1 MRADQKEITNWLSK
15 TIGNSSFN
23 IKELRQ
29 EASDRKYY
37 RIKAENI
44 SYVLTDNFDKTDQ
57 SANFLYAS
65 KILKNSSV
73 NVPEVLAFS
82 EDLRF
87 VLLQDLGD
95 ESLDIN
101 DEYKDEKVLEMAL
114 EQLSKIYFS
123 DQDVLKSVTKE
134 SLLLQTNSF
143 IDFCKEKKCSNDEIK
158 SLENL
163 RNELVHN
170 LLNQQ
175 FIPSHNDF
183 ERRNLMMF
191 EGKLFVIDFQDLNMG
206 PIGIDLAS
214 IMYEHSYEYP
224 KALIDNLLEKHLKN
238 NGLNAS
244 SAELKDMI
252 MHALAHRSMRVVGT
266 FNKYFKEGKLLNRK
280 LDLEKFLKRIYLA
293 LSTLKK
299 EEAKI
304 VKKLL

>member
-1 MRADQKEITNWLSK
+1 MYK
-15 TIGNSSFN
+15 
-23 IKELRQ
+23 RQ
-29 EASDRKYY
+29 
-37 RIKAENI
+37 
-44 SYVLTDNFDKTDQ
+44 
-57 SANFLYAS
+57 
-65 KILKNSSV
+65 
-73 NVPEVLAFS
+73 
-82 EDLRF
+82 

-101 DEYKDEKVLEMAL
+101 DEYNDEKILEMAL

-134 SLLLQTNSF
+134 SLFLQTNSF
-143 IDFCKEKKCSNDEIK
+143 MDFCREKKCSNDEIK

-191 EGKLFVIDFQDLNMG
+191 EENLFVIDFQDLNMG

-224 KALIDNLLEKHLKN
+224 KVLIDDLLEKHLKN
-238 NGLNAS
+238 NGLKAS
-244 SAELKDMI
+244 SEELKNMI
-252 MHALAHRSMRVVGT
+252 MHALAHRSMRIVGA

-280 LDLEKFLKRIYLA
+280 SDLDKFLKRIYLA

-299 EEAKI
+299 DEAKI

>member
-15 TIGNSSFN
+15 TIGNNSFN
-23 IKELRQ
+23 IEELRQ
-29 EASDRKYY
+29 EASNRKYY
-37 RIKAENI
+37 RIKADNV
-44 SYVLTDNFDKTDQ
+44 SYVLADNFDKTDQ

-87 VLLQDLGD
+87 LLLQDLGD
-95 ESLDIN
+95 KSLDTDN
-101 DEYKDEKVLEMAL
+101 EFKDEKILEMAL

-123 DQDVLKSVTKE
+123 DQDVLRSATKE
-134 SLLLQTNSF
+134 SLLIQTNSF
-143 IDFCKEKKCSNDEIK
+143 IDFCKENKLSNDELK
-158 SLENL
+158 ALENL
-163 RNELVHN
+163 RNNLVQN

-175 FIPSHNDF
+175 FIPTHNDF
-183 ERRNLMMF
+183 ERRNLMIF
-191 EGKLFVIDFQDLNMG
+191 EENLFVIDFQDLNMG

-224 KALIDNLLEKHLKN
+224 KVLIDDLLEKHLKN
-238 NGLNAS
+238 NGLKAS
-244 SAELKDMI
+244 SEELKNMI
-252 MHALAHRSMRVVGT
+252 MHALAHRSMRIVGA

-280 LDLEKFLKRIYLA
+280 SDLDKFLKRIYLA

-299 EEAKI
+299 DEAKI

>member
-15 TIGNSSFN
+15 TIGNNSFN
-23 IKELRQ
+23 IEELRQ

-37 RIKAENI
+37 RIKADNV
-44 SYVLTDNFDKTDQ
+44 SYVLADNFDKTDQ

-65 KILKNSSV
+65 KILKNCSV

-87 VLLQDLGD
+87 LLLQDLGD
-95 ESLDIN
+95 KSLDTDN
-101 DEYKDEKVLEMAL
+101 EFKDEKILEMAL

-123 DQDVLKSVTKE
+123 DQDVLRSATKE
-134 SLLLQTNSF
+134 SLLIQTNSF
-143 IDFCKEKKCSNDEIK
+143 IDFCKENKLSNDELK
-158 SLENL
+158 ALENL
-163 RNELVHN
+163 RNNLVQN

-175 FIPSHNDF
+175 FIPTHNDF

-191 EGKLFVIDFQDLNMG
+191 EENLFVIDFQDLNMG
-206 PIGIDLAS
+206 PVGIDLAS

-224 KALIDNLLEKHLKN
+224 KVLIDDLLEKHLKN
-238 NGLNAS
+238 NGLKAS
-244 SAELKDMI
+244 SEELKNMI
-252 MHALAHRSMRVVGT
+252 MHALAHRSMRIVGA

-280 LDLEKFLKRIYLA
+280 SDLDKFLKRIYLA
-293 LSTLKK
+293 LSALKK
-299 EEAKI
+299 DEAKI

>member
-15 TIGNSSFN
+15 TIGNNSFN

-101 DEYKDEKVLEMAL
+101 DEYKDEKILEMAL

-143 IDFCKEKKCSNDEIK
+143 MDFCREKKCSNDEIK

-191 EGKLFVIDFQDLNMG
+191 EEKLFVIDFQDLNMG
-206 PIGIDLAS
+206 PLGIDLAS

-224 KALIDNLLEKHLKN
+224 KALIDNLLEKHLKD

-252 MHALAHRSMRVVGT
+252 MHALAHRSMRIVGT

-280 LDLEKFLKRIYLA
+280 LDLDKFLKRIHLA

>member
-15 TIGNSSFN
+15 TIGNNSFN
-23 IKELRQ
+23 IEELRQ

-37 RIKAENI
+37 RIKADNV
-44 SYVLTDNFDKTDQ
+44 SYVLADNFDKTDQ

-87 VLLQDLGD
+87 LLLQDLGD
-95 ESLDIN
+95 KSLDTDN
-101 DEYKDEKVLEMAL
+101 EYKDQKILEMAL

-123 DQDVLKSVTKE
+123 DQDVLRSATKE
-134 SLLLQTNSF
+134 SLLQQTNSF
-143 IDFCKEKKCSNDEIK
+143 IDFCKENKLSNDELK
-158 SLENL
+158 ALETL
-163 RNELVHN
+163 RNNLVAN

-191 EGKLFVIDFQDLNMG
+191 EENLFVIDFQDLNMG

-224 KALIDNLLEKHLKN
+224 KVLIDDLLEKHLKN
-238 NGLNAS
+238 NGLKAS
-244 SAELKDMI
+244 SEELKNMI
-252 MHALAHRSMRVVGT
+252 MHALAHRSMRIVGA

-280 LDLEKFLKRIYLA
+280 SDLDKFLKRIYLA

-299 EEAKI
+299 DEAKI
-304 VKKLL
+304 LKKLL

>member
-15 TIGNSSFN
+15 TIGNNSFN
-23 IKELRQ
+23 IEELRQ

-37 RIKAENI
+37 RIKADNF
-44 SYVLTDNFDKTDQ
+44 SYVLADNFDKTDQ

-87 VLLQDLGD
+87 LLLQDLGD
-95 ESLDIN
+95 KSLDADN
-101 DEYKDEKVLEMAL
+101 EYKDQKILEMAL

-123 DQDVLKSVTKE
+123 DQDVLRSATKE
-134 SLLLQTNSF
+134 SLLIQTNSF
-143 IDFCKEKKCSNDEIK
+143 IDFCKENKLSNDELK
-158 SLENL
+158 ALENL
-163 RNELVHN
+163 RNNLVQN

-175 FIPSHNDF
+175 FIPTHNDF

-191 EGKLFVIDFQDLNMG
+191 EENLFVIDFQDLNMG

-224 KALIDNLLEKHLKN
+224 KVLIDDLLEKHLKN
-238 NGLNAS
+238 NGLKAS
-244 SAELKDMI
+244 SEELKNMI
-252 MHALAHRSMRVVGT
+252 MHALAHRSMRIVGA

-280 LDLEKFLKRIYLA
+280 SDLDKFLKRIHLA

-299 EEAKI
+299 DEAKI

>member
-37 RIKAENI
+37 RIKVENI

-101 DEYKDEKVLEMAL
+101 DEYNDEKILEMAL

-143 IDFCKEKKCSNDEIK
+143 MDFCREKKCSNDEVK

-224 KALIDNLLEKHLKN
+224 KALIDNLLEKHLKD

-266 FNKYFKEGKLLNRK
+266 FNKYFKEGRLLNRK

>member
-15 TIGNSSFN
+15 TIGDSSFN

-37 RIKAENI
+37 RIKADNV

-101 DEYKDEKVLEMAL
+101 DEYNDEKILEMAL

-143 IDFCKEKKCSNDEIK
+143 MDFCREKKCSNDEIK

-224 KALIDNLLEKHLKN
+224 KALIDNLLEKHLKD

-252 MHALAHRSMRVVGT
+252 MHALAHRSMRIVGT

-280 LDLEKFLKRIYLA
+280 LDLDKFLKRIHLA

-299 EEAKI
+299 KEAKI

>member
-15 TIGNSSFN
+15 TIGNNSFN
-23 IKELRQ
+23 IEELRQ

-37 RIKAENI
+37 RIKANNV
-44 SYVLTDNFDKTDQ
+44 SYVLADNFDKTDQ

-87 VLLQDLGD
+87 LLLQDLGD
-95 ESLDIN
+95 KSLDTDN
-101 DEYKDEKVLEMAL
+101 EFKDEKILEMAL

-123 DQDVLKSVTKE
+123 DQDVLRSATKE
-134 SLLLQTNSF
+134 SLLIQTNSF
-143 IDFCKEKKCSNDEIK
+143 IDFCKENKLSNDELK
-158 SLENL
+158 ALENL
-163 RNELVHN
+163 RNNLVQN

-175 FIPSHNDF
+175 FIPTHNDF

-191 EGKLFVIDFQDLNMG
+191 EENLFVIDFQDLNMG

-224 KALIDNLLEKHLKN
+224 KVLIDDLLEKHLKN
-238 NGLNAS
+238 NGLKAS
-244 SAELKDMI
+244 SEELKNMI
-252 MHALAHRSMRVVGT
+252 MHALAHRSMRIVGA

-280 LDLEKFLKRIYLA
+280 SDLDKFLKRIHLA

-299 EEAKI
+299 DEAKI

>member
-101 DEYKDEKVLEMAL
+101 DEYNDEKILEMAL

-134 SLLLQTNSF
+134 SLFLQTNSF
-143 IDFCKEKKCSNDEIK
+143 MDFCREKKCSNDEIK

-191 EGKLFVIDFQDLNMG
+191 EEKLFVIDFQDLNMG

-224 KALIDNLLEKHLKN
+224 KALIDNLLEKHLKD

-280 LDLEKFLKRIYLA
+280 SDLEKFLKRIYLA

>member
-15 TIGNSSFN
+15 TIGNNSFN
-23 IKELRQ
+23 IEELRQ

-37 RIKAENI
+37 RIKADNV
-44 SYVLTDNFDKTDQ
+44 SYVLADNFDKTDQ

-87 VLLQDLGD
+87 LLLQDLGD
-95 ESLDIN
+95 KSLDTDN
-101 DEYKDEKVLEMAL
+101 EFKDEKILEMAL

-123 DQDVLKSVTKE
+123 DQDVLRSATKE
-134 SLLLQTNSF
+134 SLLIQTNSF
-143 IDFCKEKKCSNDEIK
+143 IDFCKENKLSNDELK
-158 SLENL
+158 ALENL
-163 RNELVHN
+163 RNNLVQN

-175 FIPSHNDF
+175 FIPTHNDF

-191 EGKLFVIDFQDLNMG
+191 EENLFVIDFQDLNMG

-224 KALIDNLLEKHLKN
+224 KALIDNLLEKHLKD

-280 LDLEKFLKRIYLA
+280 SDLDKFLKRIYLA

-299 EEAKI
+299 DEAKI

>member
-15 TIGNSSFN
+15 TIGNNSFN
-23 IKELRQ
+23 IEELRQ

-37 RIKAENI
+37 RIKADNV

-101 DEYKDEKVLEMAL
+101 DEYNDEKILEMAL

-134 SLLLQTNSF
+134 SLFLQTNSF
-143 IDFCKEKKCSNDEIK
+143 MDFCREKKCSNDEIK

-191 EGKLFVIDFQDLNMG
+191 KEKLFVIDFQDLNMG

-224 KALIDNLLEKHLKN
+224 KALIDNLLEKHLKD

>member
-15 TIGNSSFN
+15 TIGNNSFN
-23 IKELRQ
+23 IEELRQ

-37 RIKAENI
+37 RIKADNF
-44 SYVLTDNFDKTDQ
+44 SYVLADNFDKTDQ

-87 VLLQDLGD
+87 LLLQDLGD
-95 ESLDIN
+95 KSLDTDN
-101 DEYKDEKVLEMAL
+101 EYKDQKILEMAL

-123 DQDVLKSVTKE
+123 DQDVLRSATKE
-134 SLLLQTNSF
+134 SLLQQTNSF
-143 IDFCKEKKCSNDEIK
+143 IDFCKENKLSNDELK
-158 SLENL
+158 ALETL
-163 RNELVHN
+163 RNNLVAN

-191 EGKLFVIDFQDLNMG
+191 QENLFVIDFQDLNMG

-224 KALIDNLLEKHLKN
+224 KVLIDDLLENHLKN
-238 NGLNAS
+238 NGLKAS
-244 SAELKDMI
+244 SEELKNMI
-252 MHALAHRSMRVVGT
+252 MHALAHRSMRIVGA

-280 LDLEKFLKRIYLA
+280 SDLDKFLKRIYLA

-299 EEAKI
+299 DEAKI
-304 VKKLL
+304 LKKLL

>member
-101 DEYKDEKVLEMAL
+101 DEYNDEKILEMAL

-123 DQDVLKSVTKE
+123 NQDVLKSVTKE

-143 IDFCKEKKCSNDEIK
+143 MDFCREKKCSNDEIK

>member
-15 TIGNSSFN
+15 TIGNNSFN
-23 IKELRQ
+23 IEELRQ

-37 RIKAENI
+37 RIKADNV

-101 DEYKDEKVLEMAL
+101 DEYNDEKILEMAL

-134 SLLLQTNSF
+134 SLFLQTNSF
-143 IDFCKEKKCSNDEIK
+143 MDFCREKKCSNDEIK

-224 KALIDNLLEKHLKN
+224 KALIDNLLEKHLKD

>member
-37 RIKAENI
+37 RIKVENI

-101 DEYKDEKVLEMAL
+101 DEYTDEKILEMAL

-143 IDFCKEKKCSNDEIK
+143 MDFCREKKCSNDEIK

-224 KALIDNLLEKHLKN
+224 KALIDNLLEKHLKD

>member
-15 TIGNSSFN
+15 TIGNNSFN
-23 IKELRQ
+23 IEELRQ

-37 RIKAENI
+37 RIKADNV
-44 SYVLTDNFDKTDQ
+44 SYVLADNFDKTDQ

-87 VLLQDLGD
+87 LLLQDLGD
-95 ESLDIN
+95 KSLDTDN
-101 DEYKDEKVLEMAL
+101 EFKDEKILEMAL

-123 DQDVLKSVTKE
+123 DQDVLRSATKE

-143 IDFCKEKKCSNDEIK
+143 IDFCKENKLANDELK
-158 SLENL
+158 ALENL
-163 RNELVHN
+163 RNNLVQN

-175 FIPSHNDF
+175 FIPTHNDF

-191 EGKLFVIDFQDLNMG
+191 EENLFVIDFQDLNMG

>member
-101 DEYKDEKVLEMAL
+101 DEYNDEKILEMAL

-143 IDFCKEKKCSNDEIK
+143 MDFCRERKCSNDEIK

-224 KALIDNLLEKHLKN
+224 KALIDNLLEKHLKD

>member
-101 DEYKDEKVLEMAL
+101 DEYNDEKILEMAL

-134 SLLLQTNSF
+134 SLFLQTNSF
-143 IDFCKEKKCSNDEIK
+143 MDFCREKKCSNDEIK

-191 EGKLFVIDFQDLNMG
+191 QENLFVIDFQDLNMG

-224 KALIDNLLEKHLKN
+224 KALIDNLLEKHLKD

>member
-29 EASDRKYY
+29 EASERKYY

-87 VLLQDLGD
+87 LLLQDLGD
-95 ESLDIN
+95 KSLDTDN
-101 DEYKDEKVLEMAL
+101 EYKDQKILEMAL

-123 DQDVLKSVTKE
+123 DQDVLRSATKE

-143 IDFCKEKKCSNDEIK
+143 IDFCKENKLSNDELK
-158 SLENL
+158 ALENL
-163 RNELVHN
+163 RNNLVQN

-175 FIPSHNDF
+175 FIPTHNDF

-191 EGKLFVIDFQDLNMG
+191 EENLFVIDFQDLNMG

-224 KALIDNLLEKHLKN
+224 KVLIDDLLEKHLKN
-238 NGLNAS
+238 NGLKAS
-244 SAELKDMI
+244 SEELKNMI
-252 MHALAHRSMRVVGT
+252 MHALAHRSMRIVGA

-280 LDLEKFLKRIYLA
+280 SDLDKFLKRIYLA
-293 LSTLKK
+293 LSILKK
-299 EEAKI
+299 DEAKI

>member
-37 RIKAENI
+37 RIKVENI

-101 DEYKDEKVLEMAL
+101 DEYNDEKILEMAL

-143 IDFCKEKKCSNDEIK
+143 IDFCREKKCSNDEIK

-224 KALIDNLLEKHLKN
+224 KALIDNLLEKHLKD

>member
-15 TIGNSSFN
+15 TIGNNSFN
-23 IKELRQ
+23 IEELRQ

-37 RIKAENI
+37 RIKADNV
-44 SYVLTDNFDKTDQ
+44 SYVLADNFDKTDQ

-87 VLLQDLGD
+87 LLLQDLGD
-95 ESLDIN
+95 KSLDTDN
-101 DEYKDEKVLEMAL
+101 EFKDEKILEMAL

-123 DQDVLKSVTKE
+123 DQDVLRSATKE
-134 SLLLQTNSF
+134 SLLIQTNSF
-143 IDFCKEKKCSNDEIK
+143 IDFCKENKLSNDELK
-158 SLENL
+158 ALENL
-163 RNELVHN
+163 RNNLVQN

-175 FIPSHNDF
+175 FIPTHNDF

-191 EGKLFVIDFQDLNMG
+191 EENLFVIDFQDLNMG

-224 KALIDNLLEKHLKN
+224 KVLIDDLLEKHLKN
-238 NGLNAS
+238 NGLKAS
-244 SAELKDMI
+244 SEELKNMI
-252 MHALAHRSMRVVGT
+252 MHALAHRSMRIVGA

-280 LDLEKFLKRIYLA
+280 SDLDKFLKRIYLA
-293 LSTLKK
+293 LSILKK
-299 EEAKI
+299 DEAKI

>member
-15 TIGNSSFN
+15 TIGDSSFN

-37 RIKAENI
+37 RIKAKNI

-143 IDFCKEKKCSNDEIK
+143 MDFCREKKCSNDEIK

-191 EGKLFVIDFQDLNMG
+191 EEKLFVIDFQDLNMG

-224 KALIDNLLEKHLKN
+224 KALIDNLLEKHLKD

-252 MHALAHRSMRVVGT
+252 MHALAHRSMRIVGT

-280 LDLEKFLKRIYLA
+280 LDLDKFLKRIHLA

-299 EEAKI
+299 KEAKI

>member
-15 TIGNSSFN
+15 TIGDSSFN

-37 RIKAENI
+37 RIKAKNI

-101 DEYKDEKVLEMAL
+101 DEYKDEKILEMAL

-134 SLLLQTNSF
+134 SLLLQTKSF
-143 IDFCKEKKCSNDEIK
+143 MDFCREKKCSNDEIK

-191 EGKLFVIDFQDLNMG
+191 EEKLFVIDFQDLNMG
-206 PIGIDLAS
+206 PLGIDLAS

-224 KALIDNLLEKHLKN
+224 KALIDNLLEKHLKD

-252 MHALAHRSMRVVGT
+252 MHALAHRSMRIVGT

-280 LDLEKFLKRIYLA
+280 LDLDKFLKRIHLA

-299 EEAKI
+299 KEAKI

>member
-1 MRADQKEITNWLSK
+1 MRLDQKEITNWLSK
-15 TIGNSSFN
+15 TIGDSSFN

-37 RIKAENI
+37 RIKAKNI

-101 DEYKDEKVLEMAL
+101 DEYKDEKILEMAL

-123 DQDVLKSVTKE
+123 DQDVLKSVTKK
-134 SLLLQTNSF
+134 SLLLQTKSF
-143 IDFCKEKKCSNDEIK
+143 MDFCREKKCSNDEIK

-191 EGKLFVIDFQDLNMG
+191 EEKLFVIDFQDLNMG
-206 PIGIDLAS
+206 PLGIDLAS

-224 KALIDNLLEKHLKN
+224 KALIDNLLEKHLKD

-252 MHALAHRSMRVVGT
+252 MHALAHRSMRIVGT

-280 LDLEKFLKRIYLA
+280 LDLDKFLKRIHLA

-299 EEAKI
+299 KEAKI

>member
-101 DEYKDEKVLEMAL
+101 DEYNDEKILEMAL

-143 IDFCKEKKCSNDEIK
+143 MDFCREKKCSNDEIK

-175 FIPSHNDF
+175 FIPTHNDF

-224 KALIDNLLEKHLKN
+224 KALIDNLLEKHLKD

>member
-15 TIGNSSFN
+15 TIGNNSFN
-23 IKELRQ
+23 IEELRQ

-37 RIKAENI
+37 RIKADNV
-44 SYVLTDNFDKTDQ
+44 SYVLADNFDKTDQ

-87 VLLQDLGD
+87 LLLQDLGD
-95 ESLDIN
+95 KSLDTDN
-101 DEYKDEKVLEMAL
+101 EFKDEKILEMAL

-123 DQDVLKSVTKE
+123 DQDVLRSATKE
-134 SLLLQTNSF
+134 SLLIQTNSF
-143 IDFCKEKKCSNDEIK
+143 IDFCKENKLSNDELK
-158 SLENL
+158 ALENL
-163 RNELVHN
+163 RNNLVQN

-175 FIPSHNDF
+175 FIPTHNDF

-191 EGKLFVIDFQDLNMG
+191 EENLFVIDFQDLNMG

-224 KALIDNLLEKHLKN
+224 KVLIDDLLEKHLKN
-238 NGLNAS
+238 NGLKAS
-244 SAELKDMI
+244 SEELKNMI
-252 MHALAHRSMRVVGT
+252 MHALAHRSMRIVGA

-280 LDLEKFLKRIYLA
+280 LDLDKFLKRIHLA

-299 EEAKI
+299 KEAKI

>member
-15 TIGNSSFN
+15 TIGNNSFN
-23 IKELRQ
+23 IEELRQ

-37 RIKAENI
+37 RIKADNV
-44 SYVLTDNFDKTDQ
+44 SYVLADNFDKTDQ

-101 DEYKDEKVLEMAL
+101 DEYNDEKILEMAL

-143 IDFCKEKKCSNDEIK
+143 MDFCREKKCSNDEIK

-191 EGKLFVIDFQDLNMG
+191 EEKLFVIDFQDLNMG

-224 KALIDNLLEKHLKN
+224 KALIDNLLEKHLKD

-252 MHALAHRSMRVVGT
+252 MHALAHRSMRIVGT

-280 LDLEKFLKRIYLA
+280 LDLDKFLKRIHLA

-299 EEAKI
+299 KEAKI

>member
-1 MRADQKEITNWLSK
+1 MRLDQKEITNWLSK
-15 TIGNSSFN
+15 TIGDSSFN

-37 RIKAENI
+37 RIKAKNI

-101 DEYKDEKVLEMAL
+101 DEYNDEKILEMAL

-143 IDFCKEKKCSNDEIK
+143 MDFCREKKCSNDEIK

-191 EGKLFVIDFQDLNMG
+191 EEKLFVIDFQDLNMG

-224 KALIDNLLEKHLKN
+224 KALIDNLLEKHLKD

-252 MHALAHRSMRVVGT
+252 MHALAHRSMRIVGT

-280 LDLEKFLKRIYLA
+280 LDLDKFLKRIHLA

-299 EEAKI
+299 KEAKI

>member
-15 TIGNSSFN
+15 TIGNNSFN
-23 IKELRQ
+23 IEELRQ

-37 RIKAENI
+37 RIKADNF
-44 SYVLTDNFDKTDQ
+44 SYVLADNFDKTDQ

-87 VLLQDLGD
+87 LLLQDLGD
-95 ESLDIN
+95 KSLDTDN
-101 DEYKDEKVLEMAL
+101 EFKDEKILEMAL

-123 DQDVLKSVTKE
+123 DQDVLRSATKE
-134 SLLLQTNSF
+134 SLLIQTNSF
-143 IDFCKEKKCSNDEIK
+143 IDFCKENKLSNDELK
-158 SLENL
+158 ALENL
-163 RNELVHN
+163 RNNLVQN

-175 FIPSHNDF
+175 FIPTHNDF

-191 EGKLFVIDFQDLNMG
+191 EENLFVIDFQDLNMG

-224 KALIDNLLEKHLKN
+224 KVLIDDLLEKHLKN
-238 NGLNAS
+238 NGLKAS
-244 SAELKDMI
+244 SEELKNMI
-252 MHALAHRSMRVVGT
+252 MHALAHRSMRIVGS

>member
-15 TIGNSSFN
+15 TIGNNSFN
-23 IKELRQ
+23 IEELRQ

-37 RIKAENI
+37 RIKADNV
-44 SYVLTDNFDKTDQ
+44 SYVLADNFDKTDQ

-87 VLLQDLGD
+87 LLLQDLGD
-95 ESLDIN
+95 KSLDTDN
-101 DEYKDEKVLEMAL
+101 EYKDQKILEMAL

-123 DQDVLKSVTKE
+123 DQDVLRSATKE
-134 SLLLQTNSF
+134 SLLIQTNSF
-143 IDFCKEKKCSNDEIK
+143 IDFCKENKLSNDELK
-158 SLENL
+158 ALENL
-163 RNELVHN
+163 RNNLVQN

-175 FIPSHNDF
+175 FIPTHNDF

-191 EGKLFVIDFQDLNMG
+191 EENLFVIDFQDLNMG

-224 KALIDNLLEKHLKN
+224 KALIDNLLEKHLED

>member
-1 MRADQKEITNWLSK
+1 MRADQREITNWLSK
-15 TIGNSSFN
+15 TIGNNSFN
-23 IKELRQ
+23 IQELRQ

-37 RIKAENI
+37 RIKANNI

-101 DEYKDEKVLEMAL
+101 DEYNDEKILEMAL

-143 IDFCKEKKCSNDEIK
+143 MDFCREKKCSNDEIK

-224 KALIDNLLEKHLKN
+224 KALIDNLLEKHLKD

>member
-1 MRADQKEITNWLSK
+1 M
-15 TIGNSSFN
+15 
-23 IKELRQ
+23 
-29 EASDRKYY
+29 
-37 RIKAENI
+37 
-44 SYVLTDNFDKTDQ
+44 
-57 SANFLYAS
+57 
-65 KILKNSSV
+65 
-73 NVPEVLAFS
+73 PEVLAFS
-82 EDLRF
+82 EDVRF

-143 IDFCKEKKCSNDEIK
+143 MDFCREKKCSNDEIK

-191 EGKLFVIDFQDLNMG
+191 EEKLFVIDFQDLNMG
-206 PIGIDLAS
+206 PLGIDLAS

-224 KALIDNLLEKHLKN
+224 KALIDNLLEKHLKD

-252 MHALAHRSMRVVGT
+252 MHALAHRSMRIVGT

-280 LDLEKFLKRIYLA
+280 LDLDKFLKRIHLA

-299 EEAKI
+299 KEAKI

>member
-15 TIGNSSFN
+15 TIGNNSFN
-23 IKELRQ
+23 IEELRQ

-37 RIKAENI
+37 RIKADNV
-44 SYVLTDNFDKTDQ
+44 SYVLADNFDKTDQ

-87 VLLQDLGD
+87 LLLQDLGD
-95 ESLDIN
+95 KSLDTDN
-101 DEYKDEKVLEMAL
+101 EFKDEKILEMAL

-123 DQDVLKSVTKE
+123 DQDVLRSATKE
-134 SLLLQTNSF
+134 SLLIQTNSF
-143 IDFCKEKKCSNDEIK
+143 IDFCKENKLSNDELK
-158 SLENL
+158 ALENL
-163 RNELVHN
+163 RNNLVQN

-175 FIPSHNDF
+175 FIPTHNDF

-191 EGKLFVIDFQDLNMG
+191 EENLFVIDFQDLNMG

-224 KALIDNLLEKHLKN
+224 KVLIDDLLEKHLKN
-238 NGLNAS
+238 NGLKAS
-244 SAELKDMI
+244 SEELKNMI
-252 MHALAHRSMRVVGT
+252 MHALAHRSMRIVGA

-280 LDLEKFLKRIYLA
+280 SDLDKFLKRIYLA

-299 EEAKI
+299 GEAKI

>member
-1 MRADQKEITNWLSK
+1 MRVDQKEITNWLSK
-15 TIGNSSFN
+15 TIGDSSFN

-101 DEYKDEKVLEMAL
+101 DEYKDEKILEMAL

-143 IDFCKEKKCSNDEIK
+143 MDFCREKDCSNDEIK

-163 RNELVHN
+163 RNVLVHN

-224 KALIDNLLEKHLKN
+224 ETLIDNLLEKHLKD

-244 SAELKDMI
+244 TAELKDVI
-252 MHALAHRSMRVVGT
+252 MNALAHRSMRIVGT

-280 LDLEKFLKRIYLA
+280 LDLDKFLKRIYLA

>member
-15 TIGNSSFN
+15 TIGNNSFN
-23 IKELRQ
+23 IEELRQ

-37 RIKAENI
+37 RIKADNV
-44 SYVLTDNFDKTDQ
+44 SYVLADNFDKTDQ

-87 VLLQDLGD
+87 LLLQDLGD
-95 ESLDIN
+95 KSLDTDN
-101 DEYKDEKVLEMAL
+101 EFKDEKILEMAL

-123 DQDVLKSVTKE
+123 DQDVLRSATKE
-134 SLLLQTNSF
+134 SLLQQTNSF
-143 IDFCKEKKCSNDEIK
+143 IDFCKENKLSNDELK
-158 SLENL
+158 ALETL
-163 RNELVHN
+163 RNNLVAN

-191 EGKLFVIDFQDLNMG
+191 EENLFVIDFQDLNMG

-224 KALIDNLLEKHLKN
+224 KVLIDDLLEKHLKN
-238 NGLNAS
+238 NGLKAS
-244 SAELKDMI
+244 SEELKNMI
-252 MHALAHRSMRVVGT
+252 MHALAHRSMRIVGA

-280 LDLEKFLKRIYLA
+280 SDLDKFLKRIYLA

-299 EEAKI
+299 DEAKI

>member
-1 MRADQKEITNWLSK
+1 LRADQKEITNWLSK

-101 DEYKDEKVLEMAL
+101 DEYNDEKILKMAL

-134 SLLLQTNSF
+134 SLFLQTNSF
-143 IDFCKEKKCSNDEIK
+143 MDFCREKKCSNDEIK

-191 EGKLFVIDFQDLNMG
+191 KEKLFVIDFQDLNMG

-224 KALIDNLLEKHLKN
+224 KALIDNLLEKHLKD

>member
-1 MRADQKEITNWLSK
+1 MRADQKKITNWLSK
-15 TIGNSSFN
+15 TVGDSSFN
-23 IKELRQ
+23 IQELRQ

-37 RIKAENI
+37 RIEVNNA

-65 KILKNSSV
+65 KILRNSSV

-87 VLLQDLGD
+87 ILLQDLGD
-95 ESLDIN
+95 ESLDISHK
-101 DEYKDEKVLEMAL
+101 YKDAKILEMAL

-123 DQDVLKSVTKE
+123 DQDVLKSVNKE
-134 SLLLQTNSF
+134 SLLAQTKNF
-143 IDFCKEKKCSNDEIK
+143 IDFCRENKCSNTEINA
-158 SLENL
+158 LEIL
-163 RNELVHN
+163 RNNLVHN

-191 EGKLFVIDFQDLNMG
+191 KGKLFVIDFQDLNMG
-206 PIGIDLAS
+206 PIGMDLAS
-214 IMYEHSYEYP
+214 IMYEHTFDYSET
-224 KALIDNLLEKHLKN
+224 LITGLLEKHLKN
-238 NGLNAS
+238 NGLKAS
-244 SAELKDMI
+244 NTELRDMI
-252 MHALAHRSMRVVGT
+252 MHALAHRSMRIVGT

-280 LDLEKFLKRIYLA
+280 SDLGKFLERIYLA
-293 LSTLKK
+293 LSSLKK
-299 EEAKI
+299 DEAKI